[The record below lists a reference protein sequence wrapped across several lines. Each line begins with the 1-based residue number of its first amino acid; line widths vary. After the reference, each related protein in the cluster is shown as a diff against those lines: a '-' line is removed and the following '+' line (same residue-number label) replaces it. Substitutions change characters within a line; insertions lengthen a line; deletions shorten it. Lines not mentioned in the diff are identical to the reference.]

1 MQIKKPDVPHLWD
14 VRLVVYVLP
23 PKFRNDKHS
32 FPSFQIRRI
41 YRIYLSPDN
50 AGDAASGTGAS
61 ARSPR
66 FSQTHSPD
74 SVYIGIPP
82 PPTLCATV
90 LPATY
95 FCSWN
100 LTAFS
105 IRESTGFVKAFCK
118 TFANFIILH
127 SFNSLLQI
135 RIHKSESVSAY
146 PCC

>member
-1 MQIKKPDVPHLWD
+1 MGRQTCCLRVATQIQNLFLTK
-14 VRLVVYVLP
+14 
-23 PKFRNDKHS
+23 S
-32 FPSFQIRRI
+32 IPSFRYADSNRLYPAPITQSLRRQLL
-41 YRIYLSPDN
+41 RTSCLLC
-50 AGDAASGTGAS
+50 
-61 ARSPR
+61 
-66 FSQTHSPD
+66 FSQIHSPTAYAPGFHH
-74 SVYIGIPP
+74 S
-82 PPTLCATV
+82 PTLCATV
-90 LPATY
+90 LQATY

-118 TFANFIILH
+118 IFANFIILH